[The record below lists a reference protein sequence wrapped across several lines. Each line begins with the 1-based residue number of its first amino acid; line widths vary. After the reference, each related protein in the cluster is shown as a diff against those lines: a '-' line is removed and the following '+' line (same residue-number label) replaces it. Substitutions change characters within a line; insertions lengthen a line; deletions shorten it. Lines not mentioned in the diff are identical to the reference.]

1 MFTLVSTNAATQT
14 IDFTCTTETG
24 AQSGTVQA
32 KRAGSRSVLFSH
44 SLVMFLILSVLG
56 VSEKTAISRIKA
68 QGLGDALSEEFHS
81 EDTSAAL
88 IKAAARRKLGT
99 LWVMSK
105 NKLTPFTECECVL
118 MAAFGFAFENMLK
131 AAAAAKKAEKAAQAQ
146 AQNTDTEATTP
157 KAQPRTTVEKAGDFT
172 ITRGAGC
179 TVFTLDG
186 MLGRDRTPAPEASQ
200 PAQQTQP
207 TKPAQTTETPKTP
220 EPEATAPASE
230 PTPASAPAAH
240 PRSTATKS
248 REFMTIYTPR
258 KSMADLFAQQLSA
271 IAAAKASR
279 SKDSQGAH
287 AAAPASDGQD
297 SSDLW
302 APDDSEVGFIA
313 EADGGVSRFSDY
325 EELRAAVDQTDP
337 EYEPPR
343 GCGPAIPLGTI
354 EGPCYESRDAL
365 ERDAGRSLTYL
376 DPESTSAYKSHK
388 HAVCLERSPQS
399 TDPQP
404 SCGSAFEDADD
415 EPFWQHIFCC

>member
-68 QGLGDALSEEFHS
+68 QGLGDALGEEFHS

-146 AQNTDTEATTP
+146 AQTAAPEATTP

-186 MLGRDRTPAPEASQ
+186 MLGRDRTPAPEA
-200 PAQQTQP
+200 PAP
-207 TKPAQTTETPKTP
+207 CPESAQTTETTQTPEAPKT
-220 EPEATAPASE
+220 EATT
-230 PTPASAPAAH
+230 PTPASAPAAQ

-248 REFMTIYTPR
+248 REFMTTCTPP
-258 KSMADLFAQQLSA
+258 KSIADLFAQHLSA
-271 IAAAKASR
+271 IAAAKAPR

-287 AAAPASDGQD
+287 AAAPALDGQD
-297 SSDLW
+297 SPDLW

-343 GCGPAIPLGTI
+343 GCGPAIPPGTI

-365 ERDAGRSLTYL
+365 ERDAGRGLAHL
-376 DPESTSAYKSHK
+376 DPEPTSAYKSHK
-388 HAVCLERSPQS
+388 HAALLERSPQS

-404 SCGSAFEDADD
+404 SCGSAFGDADD

>member
-68 QGLGDALSEEFHS
+68 QGLGEALSEEFHS

-88 IKAAARRKLGT
+88 IKAASRRKLGT

-186 MLGRDRTPAPEASQ
+186 MLGRDRTPAPEAQAPCPES
-200 PAQQTQP
+200 
-207 TKPAQTTETPKTP
+207 AQTTETTQTTQTPEAPKT
-220 EPEATAPASE
+220 EVTT

-240 PRSTATKS
+240 PSSTATKS

-287 AAAPASDGQD
+287 AAAPASDCQD
-297 SSDLW
+297 SPDLW

-325 EELRAAVDQTDP
+325 EELRAAVAQTDP

-343 GCGPAIPLGTI
+343 GCGPAIPPGTI

-365 ERDAGRSLTYL
+365 ERDAGRSLAYL
-376 DPESTSAYKSHK
+376 DPELTSAYKSHK

-404 SCGSAFEDADD
+404 SCGSAFGDADD

>member
-146 AQNTDTEATTP
+146 AQTAAPEATTP

-186 MLGRDRTPAPEASQ
+186 MLGRDRTPAP
-200 PAQQTQP
+200 
-207 TKPAQTTETPKTP
+207 
-220 EPEATAPASE
+220 
-230 PTPASAPAAH
+230 ASAPAAQ

-248 REFMTIYTPR
+248 REFMTICTPP
-258 KSMADLFAQQLSA
+258 KSIADLFAQHLSA
-271 IAAAKASR
+271 IAAAKAPR
-279 SKDSQGAH
+279 SKDSKGAH

-297 SSDLW
+297 SPDLW

-343 GCGPAIPLGTI
+343 GCGPAIPPGTI

-365 ERDAGRSLTYL
+365 ERDAGRGLAHL
-376 DPESTSAYKSHK
+376 DPEPTSAYKSHK
-388 HAVCLERSPQS
+388 HAALLERSPQS

-404 SCGSAFEDADD
+404 SCGSAFGDADD